1 VFRFADRISVLV
13 MGALLAE
20 GAPDAIAADPRVR
33 EVYLGDA
40 SHG

>member
-1 VFRFADRISVLV
+1 

-20 GAPDAIAADPRVR
+20 GAPDMIAADPRVR

-40 SHG
+40 DHG